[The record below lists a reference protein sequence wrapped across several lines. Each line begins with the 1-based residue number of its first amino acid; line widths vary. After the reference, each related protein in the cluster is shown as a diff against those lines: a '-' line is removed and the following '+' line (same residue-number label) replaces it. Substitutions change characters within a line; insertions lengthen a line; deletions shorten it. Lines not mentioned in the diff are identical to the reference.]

1 MEYTEKVMDHV
12 RNPRNMGR
20 MENPDGVG
28 KVGNPVCGDVMW
40 MYIRVRDNRITD
52 ISFETFGCGAAIATS
67 SVATELVKG
76 RTLEEAERMTNED
89 VVEALGGLPP
99 PKKHCSLLA
108 EQGIRAA
115 IKDYRERMAA
125 QEKKAGHD

>member
-1 MEYTEKVMDHV
+1 MEYSEKVMDHF

-40 MYIRVRDNRITD
+40 MYIRVRGGRIAD

-76 RTLEEAERMTNED
+76 KTVEEAERMTNAD
-89 VVEALGGLPP
+89 VVAALDGLPP

-108 EQGIRAA
+108 EEGIRAA
-115 IKDYRERMAA
+115 IKNYRERAA
-125 QEKKAGHD
+125 GKDAAP